1 MKQRFIF
8 EVNYTETFKS
18 GKTFTHKN
26 KEVMA
31 VTQYGAIKSLEWR
44 HDNPIEVNS
53 ITQKQSVGKPFAY
66 ESNDIGDT

>member
-8 EVNYTETFKS
+8 EVTYTEAFRS

-31 VTQYGAIKSLEWR
+31 VTKDGAIKSLEWV
-44 HDNPIEVNS
+44 HNNPIDVKT